1 MWGGIFGFLFLI
13 PLRKY
18 VRQWW
23 LRAIIFGETSTHQ
36 VILAVPPDHEHAYNV
51 REPSVLTSVQNCK
64 RDLGMDV
71 PLVHAG
77 IVPSLVQMF
86 LVFPFSTP
94 FGIGG
99 IGLGALTPVFVL
111 IFNTIGWGI
120 PAYAWFRLAG
130 DHLISRLGIT
140 AQ

>member
-1 MWGGIFGFLFLI
+1 MVNFLIAPLFRALHITTALGVNIAPGLSKGDLYQKVVWGGIFGFLFLI

-18 VRQWW
+18 IRQWW
-23 LRAIIFGETSTHQ
+23 LRAIIF
-36 VILAVPPDHEHAYNV
+36 
-51 REPSVLTSVQNCK
+51 
-64 RDLGMDV
+64 
-71 PLVHAG
+71 G

-94 FGIGG
+94 FGVGG
-99 IGLGALTPVFVL
+99 TGLGALTPVFVL

-130 DHLISRLGIT
+130 HEDAENLRSHSVGGDSEALLD
-140 AQ
+140 

>member
-1 MWGGIFGFLFLI
+1 M
-13 PLRKY
+13 
-18 VRQWW
+18 
-23 LRAIIFGETSTHQ
+23 
-36 VILAVPPDHEHAYNV
+36 
-51 REPSVLTSVQNCK
+51 LTSLQYCK

-94 FGIGG
+94 FGVGG

-130 DHLISRLGIT
+130 ELLKFKLGIT